1 MDKLKDKFDP
11 ELDGLTR
18 ALQRHREPV
27 PADFTD
33 KVLRKLS
40 QAQEQKILAR
50 VVLQE
55 RLALAGCV
63 IFSCIAIWATTVFPE
78 ITEVLFQSIAKI
90 VTLQGEALAY
100 RIRQTI
106 IAFSTDWQTYM
117 ILVGGMGLAVY
128 SLIKLSFG
136 NGLKTTQ
143 SHK

>member
-1 MDKLKDKFDP
+1 MDNLKDRFDFEP
-11 ELDGLTR
+11 DGLTR
-18 ALQRHREPV
+18 ALQKHREPV

-33 KVLRKLS
+33 KVLRKLN
-40 QAQEQKILAR
+40 QAQEQKILEH

-55 RLALAGCV
+55 RLALTGCV
-63 IFSCIAIWATTVFPE
+63 IFSCIAIWATIFFPE

-100 RIRQTI
+100 RIQQTI

-128 SLIKLSFG
+128 SLIELSFG
-136 NGLKTTQ
+136 NGLKTT
-143 SHK
+143 